1 MKKALLLLF
10 CFVLTFVTVAPTMTQ
25 AATTIQDVP
34 TTNSKYAAISWAIN
48 NDLMSTNAANN
59 FLPDGQV
66 AERDVVTMFSKLD
79 KNYALSYNESVA
91 YNFYSEFF
99 LPLEGTFVAT
109 NRTKTITRGHFARI
123 YAAFKGLDLDEPQ
136 AVQYLYTNDIS
147 TGSTGKKTFAD
158 FNPST
163 KLTRGDLAVFLYRGV
178 QNASFAVQGLKKAA
192 SGRDNHK
199 ITLPAG
205 FMGSTSEDFEEP
217 KDNDNDF
224 VGPPYV
230 NNALQSI
237 DIENPDLIANGVDKT
252 LITVSLKA
260 CNGDPIA
267 DDKSYTFRVTSSHG
281 AKIVDASGE
290 AVRNVQSD
298 GSTVSAIVVA
308 PELTKS
314 ARDVISFELINN
326 TDPSMKC
333 LVGEK
338 LNANVRYAPKAEMRI
353 NFEVYD
359 PKNSSDPDKDP
370 PPFDKAEEK
379 PDVFTENLVDVY
391 GPVPL
396 NPNSDEKTFSIGQ
409 QTNVTNAVGAVE
421 NKYVQYGGS
430 DPSYPALRYE
440 NAQLQFENYDISVF
454 LFEQI
459 LQHRIDNSVTKP
471 AKTELMY
478 MINDKGNPIY
488 RIQGIDD
495 AIASQVENIN
505 PVGSII
511 QLMSHMPEEKKL
523 TIEHYDSVMKIY
535 AILSNLSNY
544 DRTVL
549 LKYQGGKLLGQ
560 VEAYKKRVEALKESA
575 DEAARPNG
583 KDRYTKVMVTLV
595 SPGGDI
601 VTDYQGTV
609 KITFDGVEKT
619 ASFVT
624 NTSDYVTGTG
634 NPGTAVAYF
643 DSILYGDSKIE
654 AELVNKVDPR
664 YATILKDITNKTIS
678 KQIFTNPYFSENT
691 CSLASEVAY
700 VVDYSAS
707 MRAVDPTNYRGTKT
721 NELIKQINA
730 KNSIVIK
737 TNTKAQVLREGDTE
751 TVLKHSLFKDQKD
764 SGATDIFTGVKLALT
779 KFSADQK
786 TSKSIVIVS
795 DGKTSKSSLNESIA
809 AAKKQGVKVYTVSMG
824 KKSQINEKVLKQ
836 LAEDTGGTYFHVT
849 SNMQLHKAYQVI
861 IDSILCKKVYPSCIN
876 GGDLF
881 DTSTVTI
888 RKGNITMNAR
898 IPSDCPGV
906 ERVVVRY
913 SSVSG
918 DIQFDLT
925 KRSDNVFMLTK
936 TVQVMQDFK
945 INTEVEFLAYDKD
958 NNLLSSK
965 KVKVSN

>member
-1 MKKALLLLF
+1 MKKVLLLLF
-10 CFVLTFVTVAPTMTQ
+10 CFVLTFVTVVPATTQ

-48 NDLMSTNAANN
+48 NDLMSTNSANN
-59 FLPDGQV
+59 FMPDGQV

-79 KNYALSYNESVA
+79 KNYALTYNESVA
-91 YNFYSEFF
+91 YNFYSEFY
-99 LPLEGTFVAT
+99 LPFEGTFVAT
-109 NRTKTITRGHFARI
+109 NRSKTITRGKFARI

-178 QNASFAVQGLKKAA
+178 QNDSFAVQGLKKVA
-192 SGRDNHK
+192 SGRDNDK

-205 FMGSTSEDFEEP
+205 FMDSTGEEFEEP

-230 NNALQSI
+230 NNALQAI
-237 DIENPDLIANGVDKT
+237 DIEKPDLIANGEDKT

-267 DDKSYTFRVTSSHG
+267 DDKSYTFRVTSSYG

-290 AVRNVQSD
+290 TVRNVQSD

-308 PELTKS
+308 PALTKS

-359 PKNSSDPDKDP
+359 PKNLGDTDGDLTP
-370 PPFDKAEEK
+370 PYPIREK
-379 PDVFTENLVDVY
+379 LPEFFTENLVDVFWID
-391 GPVPL
+391 PA
-396 NPNSDEKTFSIGQ
+396 EKKFSIGQ
-409 QTNVTNAVGAVE
+409 QTNVTNALGAVE
-421 NKYVQYGGS
+421 NKYLQYGGS
-430 DPSYPALRYE
+430 DPAYPALGYE
-440 NAQLQFENYDISVF
+440 HAQLQFENYDISVF

-459 LQHRIDNSVTKP
+459 LKYRLENSVTKP
-471 AKTELMY
+471 PKTEIMY
-478 MINDKGNPIY
+478 MINQDGNPIY

-495 AIASQVENIN
+495 SIASQVENIN
-505 PVGSII
+505 PVGAII

-523 TIEHYDSVMKIY
+523 TIEHYDSVMAIY
-535 AILSNLSNY
+535 KILSNLSNY

-575 DEAARPNG
+575 EEAARPNG

-624 NTSDYVTGTG
+624 NTSDYLTGTG
-634 NPGTAVAYF
+634 HPGTAVAYF
-643 DSILYGDSKIE
+643 DSVLYGDSKIE

-664 YATILKDITNKTIS
+664 YVTILKDITNKTIS
-678 KQIFTNPYFSENT
+678 KQIFTNPYFSENV

-721 NELIKQINA
+721 NELIEQINA
-730 KNSIVIK
+730 KNNIVIK
-737 TNTKAQVLREGDTE
+737 TNTKAQVLKEGDTK
-751 TVLKHSLFKDQKD
+751 TVLTHSLYKDQKE
-764 SGATDIFTGVKLALT
+764 SGATDIFTGVKLAMS

-786 TSKSIVIVS
+786 TSKSIVVVS
-795 DGKTSKSSLNESIA
+795 DGKTSKSSLNETIA
-809 AAKKQGVKVYTVSMG
+809 TAKKQGIKIYTVSMG

-836 LAEDTGGTYFHVT
+836 LAEDTGGTYFNA
-849 SNMQLHKAYQVI
+849 SNQMQFHKAYQTI
-861 IDSILCKKVYPSCIN
+861 IDSILCKKVYSSCIN

-888 RKGNITMNAR
+888 RKNVITMSAR

-925 KRSDNVFMLTK
+925 KRSDNVFMLSK
-936 TVQVMQDFK
+936 NVQVMQDFK
-945 INTEVEFLAYDKD
+945 INTEVEFIAYDKD

-965 KVKVSN
+965 KVKVSS

>member
-1 MKKALLLLF
+1 MRHMKKAFLLLF
-10 CFVLTFVTVAPTMTQ
+10 CFVLTFVTVVPATTQ

-48 NDLMSTNAANN
+48 NDLMSTNSANN
-59 FLPDGQV
+59 FMPDGQV

-79 KNYALSYNESVA
+79 KNYALTYNESVA
-91 YNFYSEFF
+91 YNFYSEFY
-99 LPLEGTFVAT
+99 LPLEGTFVAA
-109 NRTKTITRGHFARI
+109 NRSKSITRGQFARI

-136 AVQYLYTNDIS
+136 AVQYLYINDIS
-147 TGSTGKKTFAD
+147 TGTTGKKTFAD

-163 KLTRGDLAVFLYRGV
+163 KLTRGDLAVFLHRGV
-178 QNASFAVQGLKKAA
+178 QSAAFAVQGLKKAA
-192 SGRDNHK
+192 SGRDNDK
-199 ITLPAG
+199 ITLPVG
-205 FMGSTSEDFEEP
+205 FMGSTGEEFEEP

-224 VGPPYV
+224 VGPPFV

-237 DIENPDLIANGVDKT
+237 EVEKPDLIANGVDKT

-267 DDKSYTFRVTSSHG
+267 DDKSYTFRVTSKHG

-298 GSTVSAIVVA
+298 GSSVSAIVVA

-314 ARDVISFELINN
+314 ARDVITFELINN

-359 PKNSSDPDKDP
+359 PKNSDDTDGDLTP
-370 PPFDKAEEK
+370 PYPQREK
-379 PDVFTENLVDVY
+379 LPEFFTENLVDVFWID
-391 GPVPL
+391 PE
-396 NPNSDEKTFSIGQ
+396 EKKFSIGQ
-409 QTNVTNAVGAVE
+409 QTNVTNALGVVE
-421 NKYVQYGGS
+421 NIYLQYGGS
-430 DPSYPALRYE
+430 DARYPALGYE
-440 NAQLQFENYDISVF
+440 HAQLQFENYDISVF

-459 LQHRIDNSVTKP
+459 IKYRLENSVTKP
-471 AKTELMY
+471 PKIEIMY
-478 MINDKGNPIY
+478 MINEDGNPIY

-575 DEAARPNG
+575 EEAARPNG

-595 SPGGDI
+595 RPGGDI

-624 NTSDYVTGTG
+624 NTSDYITGTG
-634 NPGTAVAYF
+634 HPGTAVAYF
-643 DSILYGDSKIE
+643 DSVIYGDSKIE

-678 KQIFTNPYFSENT
+678 KQIFTNPYFSENV

-721 NELIKQINA
+721 KELIEQINA
-730 KNSIVIK
+730 KNNIVIK
-737 TNTKAQVLREGDTE
+737 TNTKAQVLKEGDTK
-751 TVLKHSLFKDQKD
+751 TVLTHTLYKDQKE
-764 SGATDIFTGVKLALT
+764 SGATDIFTGVKLAMS

-786 TSKSIVIVS
+786 TSKSIVVVS
-795 DGKTSKSSLNESIA
+795 DGKTSKSSLNETIA
-809 AAKKQGVKVYTVSMG
+809 AAKKQGIKVYTVSMG

-836 LAEDTGGTYFHVT
+836 LAEDTGGTYFHT
-849 SNMQLHKAYQVI
+849 SNQMQFHKAYQTI

-881 DTSTVTI
+881 DTATVSI

-918 DIQFDLT
+918 DIQFDLS
-925 KRSDNVFMLTK
+925 KRSDGVFMLTK
-936 TVQVMQDFK
+936 NVQVMQDFK
-945 INTEVEFLAYDKD
+945 INTEVEFIAYDKD

>member
-1 MKKALLLLF
+1 MKHMKKALLLLF
-10 CFVLTFVTVAPTMTQ
+10 CFVLTFVTVAPVTTQ
-25 AATTIQDVP
+25 AATIIQDVP
-34 TTNSKYAAISWAIN
+34 TTNSKYTAISWAIN
-48 NDLMSTNAANN
+48 NGLMTTNNANN
-59 FLPDGQV
+59 FLPEGQV
-66 AERDVVTMFSKLD
+66 AEQDVVTMISKLD
-79 KNYALSYNESVA
+79 KNYGLTYNESVA

-99 LPLEGTFVAT
+99 LPLDGTFVVT
-109 NRTKTITRGHFARI
+109 NRTKTITRGQFARI

-136 AVQYLYTNDIS
+136 AVQNLYINDIS

-163 KLTRGDLAVFLYRGV
+163 KLTRGDLAVFLYRAV
-178 QNASFAVQGLKKAA
+178 QKESFAVQGLKKAA
-192 SGRDNHK
+192 SGRDNDK
-199 ITLPAG
+199 ITLPPG
-205 FMGSTSEDFEEP
+205 FMGATGEDFEEP
-217 KDNDNDF
+217 NDNDNDF

-230 NNALQSI
+230 NNALQAI
-237 DIENPDLIANGVDKT
+237 DIEKPDLIANGEDKT

-267 DDKSYTFRVTSSHG
+267 DDKSYTFRVTSSYG
-281 AKIVDASGE
+281 AEIVDTSGE
-290 AVRNVQSD
+290 PIRNVQSD
-298 GSTVSAIVVA
+298 GSSVSAIVIA
-308 PELTKS
+308 PKLTKS
-314 ARDVISFELINN
+314 VRDVISFELINN

-338 LNANVRYAPKAEMRI
+338 LNANLRYTPKAEMRI

-359 PKNSSDPDKDP
+359 PKNLGDTDGDLTP
-370 PPFDKAEEK
+370 PYTPYEK
-379 PDVFTENLVDVY
+379 LPEFFTENLVDVFWI
-391 GPVPL
+391 
-396 NPNSDEKTFSIGQ
+396 DKDDKKFSIGQ
-409 QTNVTNAVGAVE
+409 QTNVTNAIGAVE
-421 NKYVQYGGS
+421 NIYLQYGGN
-430 DPSYPALRYE
+430 DARYPALGYE
-440 NAQLQFENYDISVF
+440 NAILQFENYDISVF

-459 LQHRIDNSVTKP
+459 LQNRLDNSVTKP
-471 AKTELMY
+471 LKTELMY
-478 MINDKGNPIY
+478 MISEDGRPIY

-560 VEAYKKRVEALKESA
+560 VEAYKKRVDALKESA
-575 DEAARPNG
+575 DAASRPNG

-595 SPGGDI
+595 SPGGEV

-624 NTSDYVTGTG
+624 NTSDYITGTG

-643 DSILYGDSKIE
+643 DSIIYGESKIE

-664 YATILKDITNKTIS
+664 YTKILKDITDKTIS
-678 KQIFTNPYFSENT
+678 KQIFTNPYFSENA

-700 VVDYSAS
+700 VVDYSSS
-707 MRAVDPTNYRGTKT
+707 MRAVDPTNYRGIKT

-730 KNSIVIK
+730 KNNIVIK

-751 TVLKHSLFKDQKD
+751 TVLKHSLFKEQKD

-786 TSKSIVIVS
+786 TSKSIVVVS
-795 DGKTSKSSLNESIA
+795 DGKTSKSSLNEAIA

-824 KKSQINEKVLKQ
+824 KNSQINEKVLKK
-836 LAEDTGGTYFHVT
+836 LSEDTGGTYYHV
-849 SNMQLHKAYQVI
+849 SNQMQLHKAYQTI

-876 GGDLF
+876 GEDLF
-881 DTSTVTI
+881 ETSTVTI

-898 IPSDCPGV
+898 IPSECPRV

-918 DIQFDLT
+918 DVQFELT
-925 KRSDNVFMLTK
+925 KRSDSVFMLTK
-936 TVQVMQDFK
+936 KVQVMQDFK
-945 INTEVEFLAYDKD
+945 INTEVEFLAYDQD

-965 KVKVSN
+965 KVKVTN

>member
-1 MKKALLLLF
+1 MRHVKKALLLLL
-10 CFVLTFVTVAPTMTQ
+10 CFVLTFVTVVPATTQ
-25 AATTIQDVP
+25 AATNIQDVP
-34 TTNSKYAAISWAIN
+34 TTNSKYGAISWAIN
-48 NDLMSTNAANN
+48 NDLMSTNGANN

-79 KNYALSYNESVA
+79 KNYALTYNESVA
-91 YNFYSEFF
+91 YNFYSEFY
-99 LPLEGTFVAT
+99 LPLEGTFVAS
-109 NRTKTITRGHFARI
+109 NRSKTITRGQFARI

-136 AVQYLYTNDIS
+136 AVQYLYINDIS

-192 SGRDNHK
+192 SGRDNDK
-199 ITLPAG
+199 ITLPPG
-205 FMGSTSEDFEEP
+205 FMGSTGGEFEEP
-217 KDNDNDF
+217 NDNDNDF

-237 DIENPDLIANGVDKT
+237 DIEKPDLIANDEDRT

-267 DDKSYTFRVTSSHG
+267 DDKSYTFRVTSTHG

-290 AVRNVQSD
+290 TVRNVQSD
-298 GSTVSAIVVA
+298 GSSVSAIVVA
-308 PELTKS
+308 PALTKS

-359 PKNSSDPDKDP
+359 PKNLDDTEGGLPKP
-370 PPFDKAEEK
+370 PVERPKLPEY
-379 PDVFTENLVDVY
+379 FTENLVDVHWIDP
-391 GPVPL
+391 G
-396 NPNSDEKTFSIGQ
+396 EKKFSIGQ
-409 QTNVTNAVGAVE
+409 QTNVTNALGVVE
-421 NKYVQYGGS
+421 NKYLQYGGN
-430 DPSYPALRYE
+430 DATYPALGYE
-440 NAQLQFENYDISVF
+440 GAQLQFENYDISVY
-454 LFEQI
+454 LFEKI
-459 LQHRIDNSVTKP
+459 LDYRLKNSVTKP
-471 AKTELMY
+471 AKTEIMY
-478 MINDKGNPIY
+478 MINDQGLPIY

-523 TIEHYDSVMKIY
+523 TIEHYDSVIAIY
-535 AILSNLSNY
+535 NILSNLSNY

-575 DEAARPNG
+575 EEAARPNG

-624 NTSDYVTGTG
+624 NTSDYLTGTG
-634 NPGTAVAYF
+634 HPGTAVAYF
-643 DSILYGDSKIE
+643 DSIIYGDSKIE

-664 YATILKDITNKTIS
+664 YAMILKDITNKTIS
-678 KQIFTNPYFSENT
+678 KQIFTNPYFSENV

-707 MRAVDPTNYRGTKT
+707 MRAVDPTNYRGKKT
-721 NELIKQINA
+721 DDLIKQINA
-730 KNSIVIK
+730 KNNIVIK
-737 TNTKAQVLREGDTE
+737 TNTKARVLGEGDTS
-751 TVLKHSLFKDQKD
+751 TVLARNLFENEKDA
-764 SGATDIFTGVKLALT
+764 GATDIFTGVKLAMS

-786 TSKSIVIVS
+786 TSKSIVVVS
-795 DGKTSKSSLNESIA
+795 DGKTSRSSLNETIA
-809 AAKKQGVKVYTVSMG
+809 AAKKQGIKVYTVSMG

-836 LAEDTGGTYFHVT
+836 LADETGGTYFHA
-849 SNMQLHKAYQVI
+849 SNQMQFHKAYQTI
-861 IDSILCKKVYPSCIN
+861 IDSILCKKVYPSCLN

-881 DTSTVTI
+881 DSSTVTI
-888 RKGNITMNAR
+888 RKGIITMNAR

-906 ERVVVRY
+906 DRVVVRY

-925 KRSDNVFMLTK
+925 KRSDSVFMLTK
-936 TVQVMQDFK
+936 NVQVMQDFK
-945 INTEVEFLAYDKD
+945 INTEVEFIAYDKD

>member
-1 MKKALLLLF
+1 MRHVKKAFLLLF
-10 CFVLTFVTVAPTMTQ
+10 CFVLTFVTVVPATTQ

-48 NDLMSTNAANN
+48 NDLMSTNSANN

-79 KNYALSYNESVA
+79 KNYALTYNESVA
-91 YNFYSEFF
+91 YNFYSEFY

-109 NRTKTITRGHFARI
+109 NRSKTITRGQFARI

-136 AVQYLYTNDIS
+136 AVQYLYINDIS

-178 QNASFAVQGLKKAA
+178 QSDSFAVQGLKKAA
-192 SGRDNHK
+192 SGRDNDK

-205 FMGSTSEDFEEP
+205 FMGSTGEEFEEP

-230 NNALQSI
+230 NNALQAI
-237 DIENPDLIANGVDKT
+237 DIEKPDLIANGEDKT

-267 DDKSYTFRVTSSHG
+267 DDKSYTFRVTSTHG
-281 AKIVDASGE
+281 ATIVNTSGE
-290 AVRNVQSD
+290 TVRNVQSD

-308 PELTKS
+308 PKLTKS

-359 PKNSSDPDKDP
+359 PKNLGDTDGDITP
-370 PPFDKAEEK
+370 PYPTREK
-379 PDVFTENLVDVY
+379 LPEFFTENLVDVFWID
-391 GPVPL
+391 PE
-396 NPNSDEKTFSIGQ
+396 EKKFSIGQ
-409 QTNVTNAVGAVE
+409 QTNVTNALGAVE
-421 NKYVQYGGS
+421 NKYLQYGGS
-430 DPSYPALRYE
+430 DAAYPALGYKH
-440 NAQLQFENYDISVF
+440 AQLQFENYDISVY
-454 LFEQI
+454 LFEKI
-459 LQHRIDNSVTKP
+459 LKHRLDNSVTKP
-471 AKTELMY
+471 AKTEIMY
-478 MINDKGNPIY
+478 MINKDGNPIY

-495 AIASQVENIN
+495 SIASQVENIN

-575 DEAARPNG
+575 DAAARPNG

-595 SPGGDI
+595 RPSGEI

-624 NTSDYVTGTG
+624 NTSDYLTNTGG
-634 NPGTAVAYF
+634 PGTAVAYF
-643 DSILYGDSKIE
+643 DSILYGNSKIE
-654 AELVNKVDPR
+654 AELVDKVDPR
-664 YATILKDITNKTIS
+664 YATILKDITNTTIT
-678 KQIFTNPYFSENT
+678 KEIFTNPYFSKNV

-700 VVDYSAS
+700 VVDYSSS

-721 NELIKQINA
+721 KELIEQINA
-730 KNSIVIK
+730 KNNIVIK
-737 TNTKAQVLREGDTE
+737 TNTKAQLLKEGDTK
-751 TVLKHSLFKDQKD
+751 TVMAHPLYKDQKE
-764 SGATDIFTGVKLALT
+764 SGATDIFTGVKLAIS
-779 KFSADQK
+779 KFSDDQK
-786 TSKSIVIVS
+786 TSKSIVVVS
-795 DGKTSKSSLNESIA
+795 DGKTSKSSLNETIA
-809 AAKKQGVKVYTVSMG
+809 AAKKQGIKVYTVSMG
-824 KKSQINEKVLKQ
+824 KKSQINEKILKQ
-836 LAEDTGGTYFHVT
+836 LAEDTGGTYFHT
-849 SNMQLHKAYQVI
+849 SNQMQFHKAYQTI
-861 IDSILCKKVYPSCIN
+861 IDSILCKKVYPSCLN

-888 RKGNITMNAR
+888 RKGIITMSAR

-925 KRSDNVFMLTK
+925 KRSDSVFMLTK
-936 TVQVMQDFK
+936 NVQVMQDFK
-945 INTEVEFLAYDKD
+945 INTEVEFIAYDKD

-965 KVKVSN
+965 KVKVSS

>member
-1 MKKALLLLF
+1 MRNVKKALLLLI
-10 CFVLTFVTVAPTMTQ
+10 CFVLTFVTVAPATTQ
-25 AATTIQDVP
+25 AATIQDVP
-34 TTNSKYAAISWAIN
+34 TKNSKYTAISWAIN
-48 NDLMSTNAANN
+48 NDLMTTDGANN
-59 FLPDGQV
+59 FLPEGQI
-66 AERDVVTMFSKLD
+66 AEGDVVTIFSKLD
-79 KNYALSYNESVA
+79 KNYALTYNENVS

-99 LPLEGTFVAT
+99 LPLEGTFIAT
-109 NRTKTITRGHFARI
+109 NRTKTITRGQFARI

-136 AVQYLYTNDIS
+136 AVQYLYINDIS

-163 KLTRGDLAVFLYRGV
+163 KLTRGDLAVFLYRAV
-178 QNASFAVQGLKKAA
+178 QNESLAVQGLKKPT
-192 SGRDNHK
+192 SGRDNDK
-199 ITLPAG
+199 ITLPVG
-205 FMGSTSEDFEEP
+205 FMGSTGDTFEEP

-224 VGPPYV
+224 VGPTYV
-230 NNALQSI
+230 NNALQAI
-237 DIENPDLIANGVDKT
+237 DIEKTDLIANGEDKT

-267 DDKSYTFRVTSSHG
+267 EDKSYTFRVTSSYG
-281 AKIVDASGE
+281 AEIVDTSGE
-290 AVRNVQSD
+290 PIRNVQSD
-298 GSTVSAIVVA
+298 GSSVSAIVIA
-308 PELTKS
+308 PKLTKS
-314 ARDVISFELINN
+314 VRDIISFELINN
-326 TDPSMKC
+326 TDPAMKC

-338 LNANVRYAPKAEMRI
+338 LNANLRYTPEAEMRI

-359 PKNSSDPDKDP
+359 PKNLADTDGDVTP
-370 PPFDKAEEK
+370 PYTPYEK
-379 PDVFTENLVDVY
+379 LPEFFTENLVEVFWID
-391 GPVPL
+391 PE
-396 NPNSDEKTFSIGQ
+396 EKKFSIGQ
-409 QTNVTNAVGAVE
+409 QTNVTNALGVVQ
-421 NKYVQYGGS
+421 NIYLQYGGN
-430 DPSYPALRYE
+430 DTRYPALGYE
-440 NAQLQFENYDISVF
+440 NAILQFENYDISVF

-459 LQHRIDNSVTKP
+459 LKYRLANSVTNP
-471 AKTELMY
+471 QKTELMY
-478 MINDKGNPIY
+478 MISEDGRPIY

-495 AIASQVENIN
+495 TIASQVENIN

-511 QLMSHMPEEKKL
+511 QLMSHMPEEKQL

-560 VEAYKKRVEALKESA
+560 VEAYKKRVDALKESA
-575 DEAARPNG
+575 DAASRPSG

-595 SPGGDI
+595 SPGGEI

-624 NTSDYVTGTG
+624 NTSDYITGTG

-643 DSILYGDSKIE
+643 DSIIYGESKVE

-664 YATILKDITNKTIS
+664 YTNILKDITNKTIS
-678 KQIFTNPYFSENT
+678 KQIFTNPYFSENA

-707 MRAVDPTNYRGTKT
+707 MRAVDPTNYRGLKT
-721 NELIKQINA
+721 NDLIKQINA
-730 KNSIVIK
+730 KNNIVIK

-764 SGATDIFTGVKLALT
+764 SGATDILTGVKLALT
-779 KFSADQK
+779 KFSVDQK
-786 TSKSIVIVS
+786 TSKSVLVVS
-795 DGKTSKSSLNESIA
+795 DGNTSKSILNETIA

-824 KKSQINEKVLKQ
+824 KKSQINEKVLKK
-836 LAEDTGGTYFHVT
+836 LAEDTGGTYYHV
-849 SNMQLHKAYQVI
+849 SNQMQLHKAYQVI

-876 GGDLF
+876 GEDLF
-881 DTSTVTI
+881 ETSTVTI

-898 IPSDCPGV
+898 TASECPGV
-906 ERVVVRY
+906 ERIVVRY

-925 KRSDNVFMLTK
+925 KRSDGVFMLTK
-936 TVQVMQDFK
+936 NVQVMQDLK
-945 INTEVEFLAYDKD
+945 INTEVDFLAYDKD
-958 NNLLSSK
+958 NNLLSSR